1 MARTE
6 TIELTTPVMI
16 GAEECRVVTLREVSA
31 GDVIEA
37 QEEAEKLVMTLDG
50 PQLLASPSLVG
61 LGVLR
66 RQVVKIGENIDGPVD
81 VATLKRLSVTD
92 LNALQDAAD
101 AMDRTLEAEV
111 AKAQLAKRGRTDGQE
126 S

>member
-1 MARTE
+1 MSKTE
-6 TIELTTPVMI
+6 TIELTTPVKI
-16 GAEECRVVTLREVSA
+16 GDEECRQVILREASA

-37 QEEAEKLVMTLDG
+37 QEEAEKLIMTPDG
-50 PQLLASPSLVG
+50 PQLIASPSLVG

-66 RQVVKIGENIDGPVD
+66 RQVVKIGDKVDGPVD
-81 VATLKRLSVTD
+81 VATLKRFSVFD

-101 AMDRTLEAEV
+101 TMDAALDAEV
-111 AKAQLAKRGRTDGQE
+111 AKAKMDKRGRTGEQE